1 MFKNE
6 VQKIKSTNTQLIN
19 DDGTI
24 KKSQVAVYARVSTM
38 KELQKSSFELQVS
51 TYHKEVTSNPLWE
64 FAGVFADYG
73 KSGTNVTH
81 RKEFNK
87 MMELARLGRI
97 DIILTKSISRFT
109 RDTVSG
115 LKSIH
120 ELRDLGVE
128 VKFEKEN
135 ISTNDTAF
143 DFFLSVYS
151 SVAEEE
157 SRINSSNVLWSYK
170 KKMSNGGNTTPR
182 MYGYIID
189 KFGNFIIDETQAS
202 AVRLIY
208 NHYLDGKSLSE
219 IIKTLHQKG
228 YKTLNGGEY
237 FSVGA
242 LNRILRNEKYA
253 GDMLLQKT
261 TVTKIGTRNSV
272 PNKTKAKY
280 YVTDNHDPI
289 VSKEVF
295 KRTQEMI
302 KQRADKYYKKASN
315 KTELEYANYVYSIIG
330 QKFYKSKI
338 NHRNT
343 KHEIKL
349 LEVLDNNR
357 NRILDAKNIYYT
369 QIDIALENAAS
380 ELVKT
385 IKTIK
390 FDIENELEYKV
401 NEAGIVIEIE
411 SLTREINTLN
421 SDLSSIEKSAI
432 TSDAQKQ
439 IKANLSQKLNDAN
452 EKLLKLKYQ
461 MLMRYTYEKN
471 IPLLMSKL
479 RGLKNK
485 EDVDLKEIFNLIIAK
500 DRDDLLLC
508 IHLSNRNID
517 EIDLS
522 DELDNKPLLNGTFN
536 FIQTRLNIDV
546 KWQIIII

>member
-1 MFKNE
+1 M
-6 VQKIKSTNTQLIN
+6 
-19 DDGTI
+19 
-24 KKSQVAVYARVSTM
+24 
-38 KELQKSSFELQVS
+38 
-51 TYHKEVTSNPLWE
+51 
-64 FAGVFADYG
+64 
-73 KSGTNVTH
+73 
-81 RKEFNK
+81 
-87 MMELARLGRI
+87 
-97 DIILTKSISRFT
+97 
-109 RDTVSG
+109 
-115 LKSIH
+115 
-120 ELRDLGVE
+120 
-128 VKFEKEN
+128 
-135 ISTNDTAF
+135 
-143 DFFLSVYS
+143 
-151 SVAEEE
+151 
-157 SRINSSNVLWSYK
+157 
-170 KKMSNGGNTTPR
+170 
-182 MYGYIID
+182 
-189 KFGNFIIDETQAS
+189 
-202 AVRLIY
+202 
-208 NHYLDGKSLSE
+208 
-219 IIKTLHQKG
+219 
-228 YKTLNGGEY
+228 
-237 FSVGA
+237 
-242 LNRILRNEKYA
+242 
-253 GDMLLQKT
+253 
-261 TVTKIGTRNSV
+261 
-272 PNKTKAKY
+272 Y

-315 KTELEYANYVYSIIG
+315 KIELEYANYVYSIIG

-357 NRILDAKNIYYT
+357 NRILDAKNIYYR
-369 QIDIALENAAS
+369 QIDIALLNAAS
-380 ELVKT
+380 EIVKS
-385 IKTIK
+385 IKTVK

-401 NEAGIVIEIE
+401 VESGIIIEIE

-421 SDLSSIEKSAI
+421 SDLSSIETSAI

>member
-6 VQKIKSTNTQLIN
+6 VQKIKATNTQLIN

-24 KKSQVAVYARVSTM
+24 KKNQVAVYARVSTM
-38 KELQKSSFELQVS
+38 NELQKSSFELQVS

-182 MYGYIID
+182 MYGYVID
-189 KFGNFIIDETQAS
+189 KFGNFIIDEVQAS

-208 NHYLDGKSLSE
+208 NHYLEGKSLSD

-272 PNKTKAKY
+272 PNKTKAMY
-280 YVTDNHDPI
+280 YVTDNHEPI

-315 KTELEYANYVYSIIG
+315 KIELEYANYVYSIIG

-357 NRILDAKNIYYT
+357 NRILDAKNIYYR

-401 NEAGIVIEIE
+401 NEAGIIIEIE

-479 RGLKNK
+479 RQLKNK

-500 DRDDLLLC
+500 DRDYLLLC

-517 EIDLS
+517 EIDLA
-522 DELDNKPLLNGTFN
+522 DELNNKPILSGTFN

>member
-1 MFKNE
+1 MVE
-6 VQKIKSTNTQLIN
+6 I
-19 DDGTI
+19 
-24 KKSQVAVYARVSTM
+24 
-38 KELQKSSFELQVS
+38 
-51 TYHKEVTSNPLWE
+51 
-64 FAGVFADYG
+64 
-73 KSGTNVTH
+73 
-81 RKEFNK
+81 
-87 MMELARLGRI
+87 ARLGEI

-109 RDTVSG
+109 RDTISG
-115 LKSIH
+115 LKAIQ
-120 ELRDLGVE
+120 ELRKLGVE
-128 VKFEKEN
+128 VRFEKEN
-135 ISTNDTAF
+135 ITTNDTSF
-143 DFFLSVYS
+143 DFFLTIFT

-157 SRINSSNVLWSYK
+157 SKINSSNVLWTYK
-170 KKMSNGGNTTPR
+170 KKMENSGNTTPR
-182 MYGYIID
+182 IYGYTFD
-189 KFGNFIIDETQAS
+189 KVGYFIINPKQAP
-202 AVRLIY
+202 AIKLIFNLY
-208 NHYLDGKSLSE
+208 IEGKTLNE
-219 IIKTLHQKG
+219 IIETLHKEG
-228 YKTLNGGEY
+228 FKTLNGKDR
-237 FSVGA
+237 FSIGT
-242 LNRILRNEKYA
+242 LNGILRKEKYA

-261 TVTKIGTRNSV
+261 TVSKIGSRDSK
-272 PNKTKAKY
+272 PNLTKPKY
-280 YVTDNHDPI
+280 YVSDNHEPI
-289 VSKEVF
+289 VDKETFNAVQ
-295 KRTQEMI
+295 KII
-302 KQRADKYYKKASN
+302 KNRANRFYTPPKV
-315 KTELEYANYVYSIIG
+315 KTDFEYANYVYSIIG

-357 NRILDAKNIYYT
+357 NRILDAKNIYYR

-401 NEAGIVIEIE
+401 NEAGIIIEIE

-421 SDLSSIEKSAI
+421 SDLSSIETSAI

-452 EKLLKLKYQ
+452 EKLLKLEYQ

-479 RGLKNK
+479 RQLKNK

-517 EIDLS
+517 EIDLA
-522 DELDNKPLLNGTFN
+522 DELNNKPILYGTFN

>member
-182 MYGYIID
+182 MYGYLID
-189 KFGNFIIDETQAS
+189 KFGNFIIDEVQAS
-202 AVRLIY
+202 AVRIIF

-219 IIKTLHQKG
+219 IIKTLHEKG
-228 YKTLNGGEY
+228 YKTLNGAEY
-237 FSVGA
+237 FSVGT

-272 PNKTKAKY
+272 PNKTKTMY

-357 NRILDAKNIYYT
+357 NRILDAKNIYYR

-390 FDIENELEYKV
+390 FDIEYELEYKV
-401 NEAGIVIEIE
+401 NEAGIIIEIE

-439 IKANLSQKLNDAN
+439 IKASLSQKLNDAN

-485 EDVDLKEIFNLIIAK
+485 EDFDLKEIFNLIIAK

-522 DELDNKPLLNGTFN
+522 GELDNKPLLNGTFN

>member
-6 VQKIKSTNTQLIN
+6 VQKIKTTNTQLIN

-109 RDTVSG
+109 RDTLSG

-143 DFFLSVYS
+143 DFFLSVYT

-170 KKMSNGGNTTPR
+170 KKMNNGGNTTTR
-182 MYGYIID
+182 LYGYTFD
-189 KFGNFIIDETQAS
+189 KDGNFIIDEVQAY
-202 AVRLIY
+202 AVRLIFKL
-208 NHYLDGKSLSE
+208 YLEGKSLKE
-219 IIKTLHQKG
+219 IINSLFDKG
-228 YKTLNGGEY
+228 YKTLNGSDY
-237 FSVGA
+237 FSIGA
-242 LNRILRNEKYA
+242 INKILRNEKYA

-261 TVTKIGTRNSV
+261 TVTKIGTRNSA
-272 PNKTKAKY
+272 PNKTKPMF

-289 VSKEVF
+289 ISKQVY
-295 KRTQEMI
+295 KDVQAII
-302 KQRADKYYKKASN
+302 KSRSTKYYKEPSRKVL
-315 KTELEYANYVYSIIG
+315 TEYANYVYSLIG
-330 QKFYKSKI
+330 QKFYKTKT

-343 KHEIKL
+343 KNEIKL
-349 LEVLDNNR
+349 LEVIDNNR
-357 NRILDAKNIYYT
+357 NRILDAKNIYYR
-369 QIDIALENAAS
+369 QIDMTLENAAN
-380 ELVKT
+380 EIVKS
-385 IKTIK
+385 IKTVK

-401 NEAGIVIEIE
+401 TESGIIIEIE

-421 SDLSSIEKSAI
+421 SDLSSIETSAI
-432 TSDAQKQ
+432 TSDGQKQ

-479 RGLKNK
+479 RQLKNK

-500 DRDDLLLC
+500 DRDNLLLC

-522 DELDNKPLLNGTFN
+522 DELNNKPILSGTFN

>member
-6 VQKIKSTNTQLIN
+6 VQKIKATNTQLIN

-182 MYGYIID
+182 MYGYLID
-189 KFGNFIIDETQAS
+189 KFGNFIIDEVQAS

-272 PNKTKAKY
+272 PNKTKAMY
-280 YVTDNHDPI
+280 YVTDNHEPI

-315 KTELEYANYVYSIIG
+315 KIELEYANYVYSIIG

-357 NRILDAKNIYYT
+357 NRILDAF
-369 QIDIALENAAS
+369 L
-380 ELVKT
+380 
-385 IKTIK
+385 
-390 FDIENELEYKV
+390 
-401 NEAGIVIEIE
+401 
-411 SLTREINTLN
+411 
-421 SDLSSIEKSAI
+421 
-432 TSDAQKQ
+432 
-439 IKANLSQKLNDAN
+439 
-452 EKLLKLKYQ
+452 
-461 MLMRYTYEKN
+461 
-471 IPLLMSKL
+471 
-479 RGLKNK
+479 
-485 EDVDLKEIFNLIIAK
+485 
-500 DRDDLLLC
+500 
-508 IHLSNRNID
+508 
-517 EIDLS
+517 
-522 DELDNKPLLNGTFN
+522 
-536 FIQTRLNIDV
+536 
-546 KWQIIII
+546 